1 LTQTPTLSA
10 KRGPGRPAAAAL
22 VLVVAAA
29 WAAERQIAVG
39 DATGDGPPPSVYRVA
54 VTQDGELVR
63 TFAVAEL
70 EALPAVSFD
79 SEGKAQQGP
88 SLLSVLEA
96 AGVGRDFS
104 EIEITGMGLR
114 DGGRLLLTAAQ
125 VDESV
130 VLDFAERGTVK
141 LVSPELSW
149 RERVRDVVEIAVR

>member
-1 LTQTPTLSA
+1 MTETPTRWS
-10 KRGPGRPAAAAL
+10 KRGRGLVAAAAL
-22 VLVVAAA
+22 LLVVAAA
-29 WAAERQIAVG
+29 WAAERQIAAG
-39 DATGDGPPPSVYRVA
+39 DASGDGPPPSVYRVA
-54 VTQDGELVR
+54 VTRDGELLR

-70 EALPAVSFD
+70 EALPAISLTA
-79 SEGKAQQGP
+79 EGKAQQGP
-88 SLLSVLEA
+88 TLLSVLEA
-96 AGVGRDFS
+96 AGVGRDFN

-125 VDESV
+125 VDDSV